1 MSMFRPH
8 SHAESSR
15 GPGRKLGGA
24 GLNAAQDSGKNP
36 DHKRPWKLTPEII
49 ALLKPRRG
57 ILALG
62 FVLMLVNRVAGLILP
77 ASTKFL
83 LDNVLIRH
91 QMSVLKLIILAVISA
106 TIVQGLT
113 SYSLTQLLSKSSQR
127 MITELRI
134 KVQAHIGKLPVSF
147 YDANKTGVL
156 VSRIMS
162 DVEGVRNL
170 L

>member
-1 MSMFRPH
+1 PERPRDP
-8 SHAESSR
+8 AAR
-15 GPGRKLGGA
+15 MGG
-24 GLNAAQDSGKNP
+24 GVWGFSQTTGKAA

-91 QMSVLKLIILAVISA
+91 QMSVLKLIILAVVSA

-113 SYSLTQLLSKSSQR
+113 S
-127 MITELRI
+127 
-134 KVQAHIGKLPVSF
+134 
-147 YDANKTGVL
+147 
-156 VSRIMS
+156 
-162 DVEGVRNL
+162 
-170 L
+170 